1 MRHAMAGKWPF
12 QGPLALTFAELF
24 GSFRALRHNQLPA
37 HARKA
42 LEVPITR
49 LKALMLND
57 LARGVKKVTLAACC
71 ALVCGAALAQ
81 SAPQQ
86 TALDTLRTASD
97 RKLQAGVDRVVRGL
111 DLEPAVVTGRLALAL
126 VDVSDAAQPRLAML
140 NGDRMMYAASLPK
153 IAILLGAMVEAELGR
168 LPLNEKTVG
177 AMTNMIRFSSNEDA
191 TRVLHWVGGERLI
204 DILQSPRF
212 RFYDASGSG
221 GLWVGKAYGKA
232 PAYHRDPVAK
242 LSHGATAYQVAR
254 FYTLLATDK
263 LLSHPMNAL
272 MKETLSNPGI
282 RHKFVKGLEG
292 KSGARIYRKSGTW
305 SDYHADSA
313 LVEAGHYRY
322 VLVGIA
328 QHRDGGKWLEKL
340 AAPLHDLVVSPAQ
353 LAARR

>member
-1 MRHAMAGKWPF
+1 VR
-12 QGPLALTFAELF
+12 
-24 GSFRALRHNQLPA
+24 
-37 HARKA
+37 
-42 LEVPITR
+42 
-49 LKALMLND
+49 
-57 LARGVKKVTLAACC
+57 KVTLALCC
-71 ALVCGAALAQ
+71 AVLATVAQ
-81 SAPQQ
+81 AQTAPRA
-86 TALDTLRTASD
+86 TALDALRAASNE
-97 RKLQAGVDRVVRGL
+97 KLQAGVDRVVRGL

-126 VDVSDAAQPRLAML
+126 VDLSDPAQPHLAML

-168 LPLNEKTVG
+168 LPLDARTVG
-177 AMTNMIRFSSNEDA
+177 AMTNMIRYSSNEDA

-212 RFYDASGSG
+212 RFYDASGNG

-263 LLSHPMNAL
+263 LLSHPLNQL
-272 MKETLSNPGI
+272 MKETLSKPGI

-292 KSGARIYRKSGTW
+292 KQGVHIFRKSGTW
-305 SDYHADSA
+305 RDYHADSA
-313 LVEAGHYRY
+313 LVEVGRYRY

-328 QHRDGGKWLEKL
+328 QHRDGGKWLVKL
-340 AAPLHDLVVSPAQ
+340 AAPLHDLVVPPRRDVVAQ
-353 LAARR
+353 R